1 MIEKILIGILAESD
15 VIHEPI
21 RNWADLQQVSAI
33 AELRRDFRQFGL
45 PLARLGL
52 DSVARKKVEQLRDL
66 LEKSGAAIFHR
77 TLGRRSHWRLSDATD
92 WRIRSIATGWRFSD
106 CLTALLALRELTDCG
121 CTNGK
126 HVGDWHLADATVKKN
141 ADRIHDVA
149 SILVPAAVR
158 GWVSNWSDGQGR
170 TGYRLTSAGRKF
182 LDQPIKPP
190 VETDFEPAMGRT
202 YLKAFDSAFK
212 TLARLKPRHESC
224 VPIPLPAGDWPDS
237 ACRKHIPAIFDS
249 RGNVRSP
256 AAMVAAIAKSR
267 ESSK

>member
-21 RNWADLQQVSAI
+21 RDWTGTRRVAAI
-33 AELRRDFRQFGL
+33 AELRADFRQFGL

-92 WRIRSIATGWRFSD
+92 WRIRSIATGYGYFD
-106 CLTALLALRELTDCG
+106 CLAGLLALRELTDCG

-126 HVGDWHLADATVKKN
+126 HVGDWHIAGGVTAPSKN

-149 SILVPAAVR
+149 SILAPAMAR
-158 GWVSNWSDGQGR
+158 GWATNWSDIQGR
-170 TGYRLTSAGRKF
+170 NGYRLTASGRAF

-190 VETDFEPAMGRT
+190 VETTFEPAMGKA
-202 YLKAFDSAFK
+202 YLAAFDSAFK
-212 TLARLKPRHESC
+212 NLARLKPRHESC
-224 VPIPLPAGDWPDS
+224 VPIPLPAGDWSTRP
-237 ACRKHIPAIFDS
+237 KGIPAVFDS
-249 RGNVRSP
+249 QGKIRSP
-256 AAMVAAIAKSR
+256 GDMARAILRSLETAK
-267 ESSK
+267 